1 MLDSKERIPADPKL
15 LEFLC
20 LPVPRNLMEIL
31 QESLERPVD
40 EPFRYKKVFS
50 NEKLTWIALK
60 HVYIDIMTAHREL
73 ANAQGLSLFHEL
85 IDKVET
91 GAFYGKIVYP
101 LMKKLI
107 MCKWLFY
114 RIWDPNGRGTWVQP
128 VFDTDRMT
136 ADQFESA
143 FTALC
148 YKDYEELREAVPR
161 QIAPEPT
168 CANDKQKKETSIS
181 KITDTSTK
189 S

>member
-1 MLDSKERIPADPKL
+1 MLDSNERITADPKL
-15 LEFLC
+15 LEFDC

-31 QESLERPVD
+31 QESLEQPVD
-40 EPFRYKKVFS
+40 EPFCYKKVFS

-73 ANAQGLSLFHEL
+73 ANAKGLSLFHEL

-114 RIWDPNGRGTWVQP
+114 RIFDPYGRGTWVQP
-128 VFDTDRMT
+128 VYDTDRMT
-136 ADQFESA
+136 DDQFDSA
-143 FTALC
+143 IRALEAW
-148 YKDYEELREAVPR
+148 DYEALLAAVPV

-168 CANDKQKKETSIS
+168 RGNNKQKE
-181 KITDTSTK
+181 
-189 S
+189 